1 MKIIIRDEDGIEDF
15 LYEPESVKPAK
26 RSIKERLIIGLLV
39 IIFIPIWVWFSSI
52 IVILPLLALN
62 RILLINPAFMS
73 FDDVTLTGY
82 IITTIAFTLFLL
94 FLEIFFPDTHL
105 LFGTILYKDREIIIN
120 KRLKKVIFNNTYWII
135 GKKKQATIDFSNIK
149 GIEIKTSYEVHS
161 GTWISKKLI
170 SSNKTIS
177 LEQVP
182 YERLADFAK
191 AIDVPLWEG

>member
-1 MKIIIRDEDGIEDF
+1 MKVIIRDENGIEDF
-15 LYEPESVKPAK
+15 LYEPEPAK
-26 RSIKERLIIGLLV
+26 RSIKQRLIIGLIV
-39 IIFIPIWVWFSSI
+39 IIFIPIWVWVSSI
-52 IVILPLLALN
+52 IVILPLLVLN
-62 RILLINPAFMS
+62 GILLINPAFTS

-94 FLEIFFPDTHL
+94 FLEILFPDTNL
-105 LFGTILYKDREIIIN
+105 LYGMILYKDREIIIN
-120 KRLKKVIFNNTYWII
+120 KILKKVVFNNTYWFI
-135 GKKKQATIDFSNIK
+135 GKKNQATIDFSNIK
-149 GIEIKTSYEVHS
+149 GVEIKTSYEAES

-182 YERLADFAK
+182 YERLADFAR